1 MDFFIIRCIL
11 GSSFFF
17 SSSVKNEFN
26 FKRDYFNN
34 VKLFFLQRIIVL
46 FDLGKGLYIVYNDS
60 NISRNIFNKDRLR
73 ESSFDGKIIFTMK
86 RKRKKG

>member
-17 SSSVKNEFN
+17 LFFVKNEFN

-34 VKLFFLQRIIVL
+34 VKLFFLQRIIIL

>member
-11 GSSFFF
+11 RSSFFFF

-46 FDLGKGLYIVYNDS
+46 FDLGKGLYIV
-60 NISRNIFNKDRLR
+60 
-73 ESSFDGKIIFTMK
+73 
-86 RKRKKG
+86 